1 MKLSSKQYAALSLAA
16 EGCTV
21 IEIAERLNI
30 SAQMASRHLS
40 LARSKLSAKNTTNAV
55 YKACQKG
62 IICLLIVSM
71 QCVESRAYWDSS
83 IDLDFSRMTRR
94 TRTKRD
100 NEMTILQHI
109 EVVGRNVVV

>member
-1 MKLSSKQYAALSLAA
+1 MNLSSKQHAALLLAA
-16 EGCTV
+16 KGCT
-21 IEIAERLNI
+21 IEDIARELNI
-30 SAQMASRHLS
+30 SAQMASRHLA
-40 LARSKLSAKNTTNAV
+40 LAKDKLLAKNTTNAV

-83 IDLDFSRMTRR
+83 IDIDFSRMTRR